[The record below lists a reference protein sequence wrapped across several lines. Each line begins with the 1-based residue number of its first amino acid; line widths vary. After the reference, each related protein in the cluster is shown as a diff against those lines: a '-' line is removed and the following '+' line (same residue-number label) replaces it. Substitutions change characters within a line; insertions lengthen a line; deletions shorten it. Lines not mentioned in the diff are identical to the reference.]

1 MTVTYIG
8 PLPDGETATN
18 ELGVRKY
25 TRQFQLKTSSHTEG
39 PYTVGSNASLPKIG
53 SVHYEDSGAWC
64 RSLTV
69 ARAGAKDKFNWV
81 VTANYDSSFELTEN
95 PLSQPAQISWDGENF
110 EEIAIFDRDGKAV
123 LNSAGDPFE
132 NLFRER
138 TRRVI
143 NVMKNVAAVPTWIIT
158 SEDAV
163 NSSSFVI
170 DGFTVPT
177 GKAKLSAPRLG
188 PWQKRNAY
196 TYREMT
202 MTIKLNKDGWAAQ
215 PLDAGFRFKSGTDRK
230 VITNTD
236 GTLPTSPVCL
246 NGSGAVL
253 ANPSPVN
260 AVFGSFNLYP
270 ALDFNTLPL
279 T

>member
-25 TRQFQLKTSSHTEG
+25 TRQFQLKTTSHTEG